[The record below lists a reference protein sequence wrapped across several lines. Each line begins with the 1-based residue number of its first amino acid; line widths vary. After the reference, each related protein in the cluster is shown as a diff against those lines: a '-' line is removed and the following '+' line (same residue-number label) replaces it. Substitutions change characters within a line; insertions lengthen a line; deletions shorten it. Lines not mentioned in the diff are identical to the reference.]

1 MSSRLTPAA
10 SRRVACRLVPLV
22 AGASLILGAASAPSV
37 AATADR
43 TVPTSRP
50 ATLLVG
56 AQASLT
62 SLTAQQVA
70 GNPLAGRPWGVY
82 KGGAEMPWVPY
93 AKATGANHALLAKIA
108 LRPKATWFGAWISNA
123 HIASRV
129 HEYIAN
135 AQAGNPNALVQMTV
149 FRLVPWEQD
158 ACRRLPTAAG
168 QASYKLW
175 TDRFASAIGKAHT
188 AIILQPDGP
197 FALCV
202 PGRSLIPS
210 RLIAYSARVFSALPN
225 TSVYIDAGAAD
236 WPAAGAQG
244 GVNAAVRILVA
255 AGVQYTRGLAL
266 NGTHY
271 SSTSAEVARGA
282 AIVRALAARGI
293 RGKHVVVNTSSNG
306 HPFVFGKYTGPDPD
320 NAFVC
325 QSATD
330 NRTCVKLGIPPT
342 TDVANPRWRLSA
354 TTNQLAR
361 TYVDGYL
368 WFGRP
373 WLYQQAYPFDMTRA
387 LQLSRTSPY

>member
-1 MSSRLTPAA
+1 MSSRLTSAA
-10 SRRVACRLVPLV
+10 SRRVGRRVVPLV

-37 AATADR
+37 TAMADPA
-43 TVPTSRP
+43 VPASHP
-50 ATLLVG
+50 ATSLAG

-62 SLTAQQVA
+62 PVTAPHVV
-70 GNPLAGRPWGVY
+70 GNQLAGRPWGVY
-82 KGGAEMPWVPY
+82 KGAIDMAWPPY
-93 AKATGANHALLAKIA
+93 ARATGTNRALLAKIA
-108 LRPKATWFGAWISNA
+108 LRPKAMWFGAWISNA
-123 HIASRV
+123 NIAGSVRS
-129 HEYIAN
+129 YIAN
-135 AQAGNPNALVQMTV
+135 SQAGNPNALVQMTV
-149 FRLVPWEQD
+149 FRLVPWEGD

-175 TDRFASAIGKAHT
+175 TNRFASAIGKAHV

-210 RLIAYSARVFSALPN
+210 SLIAYSARVFSALPN

-236 WPAAGAQG
+236 WPAAGVQG
-244 GVNAAVRILVA
+244 GVNAAAQILVA
-255 AGVQYTRGLAL
+255 AGVQYARGLAL
-266 NGTHY
+266 NATHY

-306 HPFVFGKYTGPDPD
+306 HPFVFGKYTGPDPN

-325 QSATD
+325 RSATD
-330 NRTCVKLGIPPT
+330 SRTCVKLGIPPT

-354 TTNQLAR
+354 ATNQLAR
-361 TYVDGYL
+361 AYVDGYL